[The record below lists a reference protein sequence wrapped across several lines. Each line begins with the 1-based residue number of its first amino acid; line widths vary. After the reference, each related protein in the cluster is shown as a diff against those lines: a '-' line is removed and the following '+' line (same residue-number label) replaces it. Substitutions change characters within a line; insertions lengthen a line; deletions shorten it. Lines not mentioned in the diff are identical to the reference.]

1 MQLLKK
7 METKKDKIALF
18 FNSERGISVY
28 KSLRKNYSL
37 DIFLSKKNLKR
48 KVKTILKKKKD
59 EPNNP
64 IGKFVK

>member
-1 MQLLKK
+1 

-37 DIFLSKKNLKR
+37 DIFLSKKNLKK
-48 KVKTILKKKKD
+48 KVKTFLRKKKNK
-59 EPNNP
+59 
-64 IGKFVK
+64 I